1 MDTPDDDAR
10 KVLEGLAGELEPQVE
25 KLRVSGDLTKPRKP
39 GDYTNRYPDAWV
51 RTHRLLARF
60 GEEQRLRRLLDAYV
74 LDFNTYPE
82 AHAPLIPMVR
92 AVMSSTGPTLVGAI
106 HAADA
111 SPSHLVERLQK
122 LVPDRTQWTSP
133 PLAALRAS
141 LDPTS
146 DKSAEQ
152 PHKEPTESDIVKL
165 LGDSDPNKRA
175 EGWQRLVT
183 ISLSISTARFSMSQR
198 TGRGWKGT
206 PRYMAWGSTA
216 KTCPRQCCVS
226 S

>member
-1 MDTPDDDAR
+1 
-10 KVLEGLAGELEPQVE
+10 
-25 KLRVSGDLTKPRKP
+25 
-39 GDYTNRYPDAWV
+39 
-51 RTHRLLARF
+51 
-60 GEEQRLRRLLDAYV
+60 
-74 LDFNTYPE
+74 
-82 AHAPLIPMVR
+82 MVR

-175 EGWQRLVT
+175 EGLAAAGYPSSFTLISTARQLSRRGRAIRR